1 MPHMSKTFS
10 NVLAVPI
17 FWIALLSIVHKTGAL
32 TLSSWISVACIA
44 RQSNWQPHNSM
55 LLNVV
60 MQLSFECDYLA
71 VEMTLLAAIVF
82 GAIYVENL
90 LGKLHT
96 FAISFLFF
104 CNLF

>member
-1 MPHMSKTFS
+1 MSKTFS

-17 FWIALLSIVHKTGAL
+17 FWIALLSIVHKMRAL
-32 TLSSWISVACIA
+32 TISSWISVACIA

-55 LLNVV
+55 LFNIV
-60 MQLSFECDYLA
+60 MQLSFEYGYLA
-71 VEMTLLAAIVF
+71 VEMALLADIVF